1 VLSQTQILSF
11 LHEYKQNYKKQLI
24 RDVRS
29 HHYFDMNA
37 EAIYNVCTDDIA
49 ALSETI
55 NFIIKEL

>member
-1 VLSQTQILSF
+1 MLSQTQILSF
-11 LHEYKQNYKKQLI
+11 LHEYKQNYEKQLI
-24 RDVRS
+24 RDVLS

-55 NFIIKEL
+55 NLIIKEL

>member
-11 LHEYKQNYKKQLI
+11 LHEYKQNYEKQLI

-37 EAIYNVCTDDIA
+37 EAVYNACTDEIS
-49 ALSETI
+49 ALSGTI
-55 NFIIKEL
+55 DLIIKEL